1 MPFNEIFIRII
12 LTLLLFTQ
20 TIFECKILQLV
31 KDFKA
36 PYSFKV
42 KMGLNVE

>member
-1 MPFNEIFIRII
+1 MILDEIFIRII

-36 PYSFKV
+36 PYSFNV
-42 KMGLNVE
+42 NTGLNVV

>member
-20 TIFECKILQLV
+20 IIFKCKILQLV
-31 KDFKA
+31 KQ
-36 PYSFKV
+36 FKV
-42 KMGLNVE
+42 NNLAYNSNYIK

>member
-1 MPFNEIFIRII
+1 MILDEIFIRII

-31 KDFKA
+31 KQ
-36 PYSFKV
+36 FKV
-42 KMGLNVE
+42 NNLAYNSNYIK